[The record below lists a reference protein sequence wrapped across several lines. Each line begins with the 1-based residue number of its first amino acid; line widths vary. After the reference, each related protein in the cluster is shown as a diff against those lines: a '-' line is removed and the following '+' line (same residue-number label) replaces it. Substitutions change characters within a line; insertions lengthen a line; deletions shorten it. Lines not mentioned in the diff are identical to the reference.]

1 MQVKGE
7 RLTRGKEKSEG
18 ESDELRGV
26 WGGRVS
32 SSSSKRE
39 RKCKRRCS
47 VSSRAYKTQGEVDEH
62 AKCHRYFQLIK
73 S

>member
-1 MQVKGE
+1 MSCGVCVC
-7 RLTRGKEKSEG
+7 
-18 ESDELRGV
+18 V
-26 WGGRVS
+26 WGGVVS

>member
-1 MQVKGE
+1 M
-7 RLTRGKEKSEG
+7 SC
-18 ESDELRGV
+18 GV
-26 WGGRVS
+26 CVCVGGVS